1 MRVNGNKTAEK
12 HRTRLFGRA
21 LSARI
26 LCFCFIS
33 LELWLLYTGR
43 YIFYILFLKED
54 FADNGYR
61 RIYNENDY
69 D

>member
-1 MRVNGNKTAEK
+1 MDK
-12 HRTRLFGRA
+12 
-21 LSARI
+21 
-26 LCFCFIS
+26 
-33 LELWLLYTGR
+33 LLLHTGR
-43 YIFYILFLKED
+43 HIFYILFLKED